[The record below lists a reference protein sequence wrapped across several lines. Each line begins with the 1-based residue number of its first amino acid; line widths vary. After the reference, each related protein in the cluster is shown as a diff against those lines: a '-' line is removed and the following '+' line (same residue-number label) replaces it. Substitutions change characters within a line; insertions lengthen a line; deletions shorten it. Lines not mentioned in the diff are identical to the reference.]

1 MLLSSSA
8 MILTK
13 AIFEMKLT
21 LEPLWKT
28 LLLLF
33 GLMAKCIEN
42 QELSSTSDIPKLSQR
57 RIGDSKNSQVSVWL
71 EKKAHL

>member
-1 MLLSSSA
+1 
-8 MILTK
+8 
-13 AIFEMKLT
+13 
-21 LEPLWKT
+21 
-28 LLLLF
+28 
-33 GLMAKCIEN
+33 MAKCIEN